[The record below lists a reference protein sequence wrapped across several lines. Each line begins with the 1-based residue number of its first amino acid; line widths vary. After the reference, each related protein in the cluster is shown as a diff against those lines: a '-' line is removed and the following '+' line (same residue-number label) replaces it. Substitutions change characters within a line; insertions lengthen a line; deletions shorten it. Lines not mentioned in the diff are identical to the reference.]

1 MIINGMEINYIS
13 AQLKMACDLEER
25 SLVLRKHLDGM
36 VRQQINS
43 PVSFYRLIAE
53 RHEVLMRK
61 ANYHLILAED
71 ADEQRVLEEGGLDNE
86 QG

>member
-1 MIINGMEINYIS
+1 MNGREINYID

-25 SLVLRKHLDGM
+25 SLV
-36 VRQQINS
+36 
-43 PVSFYRLIAE
+43 AE

-71 ADEQRVLEEGGLDNE
+71 ADEQRIAELNVVEGE
-86 QG
+86 